1 MIDFYKTV
9 QTPMGWFWEQ
19 LQSFAPNVGAMKF
32 LNPKSL
38 SRLALVAQV
47 VVSLDVGK
55 ADFDVFD
62 YVDPLIGTAN
72 GGKIG

>member
-9 QTPMGWFWEQ
+9 QIPMGWFWEQ
-19 LQSFAPNVGAMKF
+19 LQSLAPNVGVMKF

-38 SRLALVAQV
+38 SRLALAAQV